1 MIFHFFRFQ
10 HKWFRSSTEESQQH
24 VFRKISLLEVWNDLS
39 IVFFS
44 FGEFQPEVNL
54 YHHRRRRR
62 RRRRLRRLR
71 NELQPFKQLSEK
83 QFRCL

>member
-1 MIFHFFRFQ
+1 MIFQSF
-10 HKWFRSSTEESQQH
+10 
-24 VFRKISLLEVWNDLS
+24 
-39 IVFFS
+39 FFS

-62 RRRRLRRLR
+62 RRRRRLR